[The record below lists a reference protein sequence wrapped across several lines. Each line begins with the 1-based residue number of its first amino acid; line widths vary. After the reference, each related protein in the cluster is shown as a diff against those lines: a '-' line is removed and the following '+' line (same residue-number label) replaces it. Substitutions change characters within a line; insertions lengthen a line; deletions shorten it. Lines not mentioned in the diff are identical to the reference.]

1 MDDHPLLALSPV
13 ASSSGSFPLL
23 PTDFRRLVALPD
35 RKMPPARSPS
45 SCSSSSISS
54 LGTVASAIAA
64 SDFQDGEVHDFHAQ
78 LEKLGDILGVAR
90 VLRVDLE
97 QGLSADDTDG
107 NLARRA
113 EWFGV
118 NYVAPPPARGLL
130 RLMAEAVFMDTTN
143 LILVIDGVVA
153 VALGMAVG
161 GHPSTDWMEGTCVLI
176 AVLAIVTAVGDF
188 QKERQQESERSDNS
202 GDSHVRKWS
211 LVVGDIV
218 QLEPGDVVPA
228 YGLAFNTRELKLH
241 TGQWNLNSSHWKMHL
256 RWNV

>member
-64 SDFQDGEVHDFHAQ
+64 SDFQDGE
-78 LEKLGDILGVAR
+78 
-90 VLRVDLE
+90 
-97 QGLSADDTDG
+97 GLSADDTDG

-176 AVLAIVTAVGDF
+176 AVLAIAIAIAIVTAVGDF